1 MCLHVR
7 DWERKNCWNKNCT
20 LCAQVESSKKYFC
33 SIALQ
38 LISIHMGVKKIFH
51 SIYWLSKKCCPQSN
65 IGECYGNLWE
75 ATARFV
81 RVTFN
86 KLLNFYGWDFYLHN
100 EFKFLLGLHIK
111 KISLEFFSIWEF
123 SQQF

>member
-1 MCLHVR
+1 MGVT
-7 DWERKNCWNKNCT
+7 K
-20 LCAQVESSKKYFC
+20 KKYFTRFIDYRKNVVHNQILA
-33 SIALQ
+33 SV
-38 LISIHMGVKKIFH
+38 G
-51 SIYWLSKKCCPQSN
+51 
-65 IGECYGNLWE
+65 YGNLWE